1 MEREKQ
7 EGGGGSEGGGGT
19 RRPRRAE
26 APGASWLRAARLRRL
41 LLAPAICG
49 RSSARPALCRP
60 WLLSGSIFSSVSD
73 GVLFLTSFTRARSD
87 DSFSN
92 LPSEQTLPALRY
104 LFIFFVTGI
113 GHAALVLFALFFF
126 CGGALLFFS
135 SPPSYPPPA
144 AAAAASAACASA
156 EPETRRVYGQQ
167 YHCKL

>member
-1 MEREKQ
+1 MGRGGEGEAG
-7 EGGGGSEGGGGT
+7 GGGGSEGGGGT

-26 APGASWLRAARLRRL
+26 APGASWLRSARLWRL
-41 LLAPAICG
+41 LLASTICG

-104 LFIFFVTGI
+104 LFIFLPPGLATPRSFY
-113 GHAALVLFALFFF
+113 LPSFFLW
-126 CGGALLFFS
+126 GSAPLLLLSSFS
-135 SPPSYPPPA
+135 TSSCRRRRRLSLSPARDPGCVRTAVS
-144 AAAAASAACASA
+144 
-156 EPETRRVYGQQ
+156 
-167 YHCKL
+167 L